1 MRNDDAARGEDARLI
16 VRVLDAPLD
25 GQQSFAEFLQ
35 LLQQFRRLVRVAWIL
50 PPALDRLGA
59 GHPRRK
65 ILQRLLEHA
74 YFLRKGNENSL
85 YPSLFFAEYKFK
97 RKEK

>member
-74 YFLRKGNENSL
+74 YFLRKGNENS
-85 YPSLFFAEYKFK
+85 SLFLHEI
-97 RKEK
+97 